1 MQAHGECPLR
11 AAGKSAS
18 HESKRSKRI
27 PAVLD
32 REGSRDRGGTWNRR
46 MIDKSIQQV
55 GSGK

>member
-1 MQAHGECPLR
+1 MCHA
-11 AAGKSAS
+11 
-18 HESKRSKRI
+18 I

-32 REGSRDRGGTWNRR
+32 REESRDRGGTWNRR